1 MDQYRLIN
9 RTQPYP
15 FESLWGFLMRC
26 ARANHYRDHQEIL
39 RCALNASSTNPQV
52 ERTEIPRLATYTR
65 NSVNELCQL
74 SGISREITRKGR
86 EWKIIGE
93 WLSKSTF
100 LKLRHAP
107 ICPRC
112 LQEQPFLRGAWHLAF
127 NTACWKHNSQLI
139 DRCPQCKR
147 QLALSRHHPEYCE
160 CGFDLRKSDALPAEA
175 EQLLIARIMANR
187 SDGPLILDSACIPAN
202 QIESLAR
209 LSLDGLCHSLWF
221 LGHHLLG
228 DFPLSQGSGLRK
240 LDGRETRE
248 MIAAVC
254 WLLSDWPTRLNKAL
268 SRQIALNSKW
278 SGDNATMRLLGP
290 IQRYYESH
298 ISSSD
303 FRFISSP
310 YETYVRQLVKQAG
323 IKTRPS
329 RLDSPQLELDLS

>member
-15 FESLWGFLMRC
+15 FESLRGFLMRC
-26 ARANHYRDHQEIL
+26 AGANHYRSHQEIL
-39 RCALNASSTNPQV
+39 QYALGASSTNPQV
-52 ERTEIPRLATYTR
+52 EQTEIPRLAIYTR
-65 NSVNELCQL
+65 NSVNELSQL
-74 SGISREITRKGR
+74 SGISRQVPRKGR
-86 EWKIIGE
+86 EWKILGE

-107 ICPRC
+107 ICPRS
-112 LQEQPFLRGAWHLAF
+112 LQEQPFLQGAWHLAF
-127 NTACWKHNSQLI
+127 NTACWKHRCQLI

-147 QLALSRHHPEYCE
+147 QLTLSRRQPEYCE
-160 CGFDLRKSDALPAEA
+160 CGFDLRKSESLPAEA
-175 EQLLIARIMANR
+175 EQLLIARIIANR
-187 SDGPLILDSACIPAN
+187 SDGPLNLDSACIPAN
-202 QIESLAR
+202 QVENLAR

-228 DFPLSQGSGLRK
+228 NFPLSQGSGLRK
-240 LDGRETRE
+240 LDDRETRE

-254 WLLSDWPTRLNKAL
+254 WLLSDWPSRLNQAL

-298 ISSSD
+298 IGSND

-310 YETYVRQLVKQAG
+310 YETFVRQLVKQAG
-323 IKTRPS
+323 IKTWPS